1 MNFSNAPTKFGSET
15 ALPCLKCNL
24 KFFHKLYK
32 EENSIKMPESGYTQ
46 VVKPFKGDPFLG
58 NLETPINS
66 SGFVQAFINN
76 LPAYRKGLSPILRGL
91 EIGMAHGY
99 FLVGPWVGLGPL
111 RDSEFASLGGLISAI
126 ALVLI
131 ATACLSSYGIVSFQG
146 KSAEGADQL
155 QTSEGW
161 SQFAAGF
168 FVGGMGGAV
177 VAYFLLE
184 NLTVIDGIMRGVF
197 N

>member
-1 MNFSNAPTKFGSET
+1 MAYSRDVE
-15 ALPCLKCNL
+15 L
-24 KFFHKLYK
+24 
-32 EENSIKMPESGYTQ
+32 IKPYD
-46 VVKPFKGDPFLG
+46 GDPQVGHLA
-58 NLETPINS
+58 TPIS
-66 SGFVQAFINN
+66 DSGFTKAFIGN

-99 FLVGPWVGLGPL
+99 FIIGPWVILGPL
-111 RDSEFASLGGLISAI
+111 RDSEFANLGGLISAVGLI
-126 ALVLI
+126 LI
-131 ATACLSSYGIVSFQG
+131 ATACLASYGIVTFKGDSSG
-146 KSAEGADQL
+146 EDSGSM

-168 FVGGMGGAV
+168 FVGGMGGAF

-184 NLTVIDGIMRGVF
+184 NFGVVDGIMNGSF